1 VTSKL
6 LFKLN
11 QLHPQSFSSPSLMV
25 ISSHT
30 VNLSCDV
37 LHSLC
42 KFNFS
47 YGIFLFYT
55 CTFSP
60 YILMFL
66 LLNSFS
72 ALTLLVGSQSGICVI
87 YPPMVRFRMRGG
99 RKLRKTG

>member
-47 YGIFLFYT
+47 YGIFFILYLYLFPLY
-55 CTFSP
+55 FNVS
-60 YILMFL
+60 I
-66 LLNSFS
+66 
-72 ALTLLVGSQSGICVI
+72 A
-87 YPPMVRFRMRGG
+87 
-99 RKLRKTG
+99 